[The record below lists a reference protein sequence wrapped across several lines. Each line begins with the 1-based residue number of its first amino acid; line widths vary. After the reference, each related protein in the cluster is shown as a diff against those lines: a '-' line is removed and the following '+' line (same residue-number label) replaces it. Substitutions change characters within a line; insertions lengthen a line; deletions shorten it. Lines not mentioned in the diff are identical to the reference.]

1 MNLKHG
7 LRYLFSIALV
17 FSILLLS
24 ACRDTRE
31 YYIPD
36 ASIRQIGDIIRDFA
50 GLNGFYI
57 TYINEDFNRSAFR
70 IYIGTTYTTLPSQ
83 TETTFRNQAFRNTDI
98 LRRDNATDID
108 TFRSSVG
115 SVRSSSRPS
124 ETVATDWS
132 VAIQLSRSSGG
143 VNVLLQSSGGYNPSK
158 YAKDFIR
165 LLKHNGFSIE
175 KKKS

>member
-1 MNLKHG
+1 MKLKHG
-7 LRYLFSIALV
+7 LRHFFATILIFSV
-17 FSILLLS
+17 FLLT
-24 ACRDTRE
+24 ACQDTRE

-57 TYINEDFNRSAFR
+57 TYLNEDFNRSAFR
-70 IYIGTTYTTLPSQ
+70 IYIGTTYTTLPSE

-98 LRRDNATDID
+98 LRQDNVTGID
-108 TFRSSVG
+108 TFRSSAG
-115 SVRSSSRPS
+115 SVRSTSRPS

-132 VAIQLSRSSGG
+132 VAIQLSRSGGG

-158 YAKDFIR
+158 YTKDFIR
-165 LLKHNGFSIE
+165 LLRHNGFTIE
-175 KKKS
+175 SKK